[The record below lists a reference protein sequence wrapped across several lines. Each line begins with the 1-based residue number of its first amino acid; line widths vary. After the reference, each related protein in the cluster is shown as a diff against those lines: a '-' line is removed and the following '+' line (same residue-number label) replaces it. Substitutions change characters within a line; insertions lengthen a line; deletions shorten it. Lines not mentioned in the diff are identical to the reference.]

1 MTELMAN
8 EGLILESLIHLT
20 KSGKIL
26 WRRTGGGYKTKIS
39 KIRIT
44 LKLDDKLNYTRW
56 SCIYVEAPGKIG
68 SYVDHVANDY
78 VADELYQ
85 AIEGRIS
92 GESIDALEEKLL
104 EMVDAQKPVHNF
116 RAS

>member
-1 MTELMAN
+1 MAN

-26 WRRTGGGYKTKIS
+26 WRRTGGVYKTKIS
-39 KIRIT
+39 KIWVT

-68 SYVDHVANDY
+68 SYMDHAANDY
-78 VADELYQ
+78 VVEELYQ
-85 AIEGRIS
+85 AIEDQIS
-92 GESIDALEEKLL
+92 GDSLDALEEKLS
-104 EMVDAQKPVHNF
+104 EMWM
-116 RAS
+116 R

>member
-1 MTELMAN
+1 MAN

-26 WRRTGGGYKTKIS
+26 WWRTGKGYKTKIS

-44 LKLDDKLNYTRW
+44 LKLEDDLNYSRLID
-56 SCIYVEAPGKIG
+56 IYIEAPGKIG
-68 SYVDHVANDY
+68 SYMDHVANDY

-85 AIEGRIS
+85 AIEDQIS
-92 GESIDALEEKLL
+92 DDSLGALEEKLS
-104 EMVDAQKPVHNF
+104 EMVEC
-116 RAS
+116 

>member
-1 MTELMAN
+1 MAN

-26 WRRTGGGYKTKIS
+26 WRRTGRVYKTKIS

-68 SYVDHVANDY
+68 SYMDHVANDY

-85 AIEGRIS
+85 AIEDQIS
-92 GESIDALEEKLL
+92 GDSLDALEEKLS
-104 EMVDAQKPVHNF
+104 EMADVLRPVYNF
-116 RAS
+116 KAS

>member
-1 MTELMAN
+1 MAN

-44 LKLDDKLNYTRW
+44 LKLGDELNYSRLID
-56 SCIYVEAPGKIG
+56 IYIEAPGKIG
-68 SYVDHVANDY
+68 SSIDYLSYEYVV
-78 VADELYQ
+78 DELYQ
-85 AIEGRIS
+85 AIEGQIYGDS
-92 GESIDALEEKLL
+92 LDALEEKLS
-104 EMVDAQKPVHNF
+104 EMADVLKPVYNF
-116 RAS
+116 KAS

>member
-1 MTELMAN
+1 MAN

-26 WRRTGGGYKTKIS
+26 WRRTGGVYKTKIS

-68 SYVDHVANDY
+68 SSIDYFSYDY

-85 AIEGRIS
+85 AIEGQIS
-92 GESIDALEEKLL
+92 GDSLDALEEKLSGML
-104 EMVDAQKPVHNF
+104 DVLKPVYNF
-116 RAS
+116 KAS

>member
-1 MTELMAN
+1 MAN

-26 WRRTGGGYKTKIS
+26 WRRTGKGYKTKIS

-56 SCIYVEAPGKIG
+56 ICIYVEAPGKIG
-68 SYVDHVANDY
+68 SYRDYVANDY
-78 VADELYQ
+78 VVDELYQ
-85 AIEGRIS
+85 AIEGHIS
-92 GESIDALEEKLL
+92 GDSLDALEEKLL
-104 EMVDAQKPVHNF
+104 EMVDAPKPVYNF
-116 RAS
+116 KAS

>member
-1 MTELMAN
+1 MAN
-8 EGLILESLIHLT
+8 EGFILESLIHLT

-26 WRRTGGGYKTKIS
+26 WRRTGKGYKTKIS

-44 LKLDDKLNYTRW
+44 LKLEDDLNYSRLID
-56 SCIYVEAPGKIG
+56 IYIEAPGKIG

-85 AIEGRIS
+85 AIEGQIS
-92 GESIDALEEKLL
+92 GDSLDALEEKLL
-104 EMVDAQKPVHNF
+104 EMVDAPKPVHNF

>member
-1 MTELMAN
+1 MAN

-26 WRRTGGGYKTKIS
+26 WRRTGGVYKTKIS

-44 LKLDDKLNYTRW
+44 LNLDDKLNYTRW

-68 SYVDHVANDY
+68 SYMDHAANDY

-85 AIEGRIS
+85 AIEDQIS
-92 GESIDALEEKLL
+92 GDSLGALEEKLS
-104 EMVDAQKPVHNF
+104 EMVEC
-116 RAS
+116 

>member
-1 MTELMAN
+1 MAN

-20 KSGKIL
+20 RSGKIL
-26 WRRTGGGYKTKIS
+26 WWRTGKGYKTKIS

-44 LKLDDKLNYTRW
+44 LKLEDDLNYSRLID
-56 SCIYVEAPGKIG
+56 IYIEAPGKIG

-85 AIEGRIS
+85 AIEGQIS
-92 GESIDALEEKLL
+92 GDSLDALEEKLL
-104 EMVDAQKPVHNF
+104 EMVDAPKPVHNF

>member
-1 MTELMAN
+1 MAN
-8 EGLILESLIHLT
+8 EGLILECIIHLT

-26 WRRTGGGYKTKIS
+26 WRRTGKGYKTKIS

-44 LKLDDKLNYTRW
+44 LNLDDKLNYTRW

-68 SYVDHVANDY
+68 SSIDYFSYDY

-85 AIEGRIS
+85 AIEGQIS
-92 GESIDALEEKLL
+92 GDSLGALEEKLS
-104 EMVDAQKPVHNF
+104 EMVDALKPVYNF
-116 RAS
+116 KAS

>member
-1 MTELMAN
+1 MAN
-8 EGLILESLIHLT
+8 EGFILESLIHLT

-44 LKLDDKLNYTRW
+44 LKLEDDLNYSRLID
-56 SCIYVEAPGKIG
+56 IYIEAPGKIG
-68 SYVDHVANDY
+68 SYMDHVANDY

-85 AIEGRIS
+85 AIEDQIS
-92 GESIDALEEKLL
+92 GDSLDALEEKLL
-104 EMVDAQKPVHNF
+104 EMVDAPKPVHNF

>member
-1 MTELMAN
+1 MAN

-44 LKLDDKLNYTRW
+44 LKLEDDLNYSRLID
-56 SCIYVEAPGKIG
+56 IYIEAPGKIG
-68 SYVDHVANDY
+68 SYMDHVANDY

-85 AIEGRIS
+85 AIEDQIS
-92 GESIDALEEKLL
+92 GDSLDALEEKLL
-104 EMVDAQKPVHNF
+104 EMVDAPKPVHNF

>member
-1 MTELMAN
+1 MAN

-26 WRRTGGGYKTKIS
+26 WRRTGKGYKTKIS

-44 LKLDDKLNYTRW
+44 LKLEDDLNYSRLID
-56 SCIYVEAPGKIG
+56 IYIEAPGKIG
-68 SYVDHVANDY
+68 SCMDHVANDY

-85 AIEGRIS
+85 AIEGQIS
-92 GESIDALEEKLL
+92 GDSLDALEEKLS
-104 EMVDAQKPVHNF
+104 EMVDAPKPVHNF
-116 RAS
+116 KAS

>member
-1 MTELMAN
+1 MAN

-26 WRRTGGGYKTKIS
+26 WRRTGKGYKTKIS

-44 LKLDDKLNYTRW
+44 LSLDDKLNYTRW

-68 SYVDHVANDY
+68 SSMDHVANDY
-78 VADELYQ
+78 IADELYQ
-85 AIEGRIS
+85 AIEDQIS
-92 GESIDALEEKLL
+92 GESSDALEEKLL
-104 EMVDAQKPVHNF
+104 EMVDVPKPVYNF
-116 RAS
+116 KAG

>member
-44 LKLDDKLNYTRW
+44 LKLDDKLNYTR
-56 SCIYVEAPGKIG
+56 
-68 SYVDHVANDY
+68 
-78 VADELYQ
+78 
-85 AIEGRIS
+85 
-92 GESIDALEEKLL
+92 
-104 EMVDAQKPVHNF
+104 
-116 RAS
+116 